1 MNAAQPSTPNG
12 GRLGFDDP
20 VVKQLQ
26 QLQQQ
31 LQQLQNLLFSTYVA
45 RQFEF
50 EPDR

>member
-1 MNAAQPSTPNG
+1 MNAGQPSTPNG

-26 QLQQQ
+26 
-31 LQQLQNLLFSTYVA
+31 NLLFSTYVA

-50 EPDR
+50 EPGR

>member
-1 MNAAQPSTPNG
+1 MGAGQPSTPNG

-26 QLQQQ
+26 NLRFQPYVVRQL
-31 LQQLQNLLFSTYVA
+31 
-45 RQFEF
+45 EF